1 MSSSLDPKDLMDIP
15 DPFAEHPHAGP
26 ARPPLA
32 DINAFPP
39 APTRSRT
46 TAMRVAAVVAAL
58 GCDAVLVSMMGIR
71 SGHGIGATVLLGGVV
86 LPGLAAG
93 TTLAVVQGSA
103 SRKPRIVVVLI
114 ASLIAFVL
122 TTLLTSAA
130 GDDSVAGM
138 IRCVIGTSM
147 MIAGPAMLAI
157 ASMRRAFVSG
167 AGWRTAALG
176 LGSGLIGAT
185 ATRLYCPNDAVAHVL
200 VSHGLPVLLAAG
212 MAVVL
217 GTRFTRA

>member
-1 MSSSLDPKDLMDIP
+1 
-15 DPFAEHPHAGP
+15 
-26 ARPPLA
+26 
-32 DINAFPP
+32 
-39 APTRSRT
+39 
-46 TAMRVAAVVAAL
+46 MRAAAVVAAL
-58 GCDAVLVSMMGIR
+58 GCDAVLVSMMGLR

-93 TTLAVVQGSA
+93 ITLAVVQGSA
-103 SRKPRIVVVLI
+103 SRKPRIVAVLI

-130 GDDSVAGM
+130 GDESIAGM
-138 IRCVIGTSM
+138 VRCVIGTSM

-157 ASMRRAFVSG
+157 ASMRRTFVSG

-176 LGSGLIGAT
+176 LGSGLIGAA
-185 ATRLYCPNDAVAHVL
+185 ATRLHCPNDAVAHVL

-212 MAVVL
+212 TAVVL